1 MLLYSTSIEIFMCS
15 SVRYAISSRYALFS
29 TIVGI
34 CFEFS
39 DKLFHVGK
47 PAKLSKYHTV
57 AAASTK
63 PKTVLLPGSPPEI
76 AYAPP
81 QQPQQ
86 QFYEARASM
95 PFTNAVGTET
105 KKTMRM
111 DESTETAR
119 RVVTVEQTSRVIKF
133 GDTAPIQKQQAHY
146 RVPVPKKFVQGQFRE
161 SDYESDVDSGR
172 IRPKWT
178 PADSD
183 TEEPHYRRVQPPAAK
198 SPRSS
203 STPVRQTHVVSPM
216 EFDTGPPT
224 TSLTSQFRREDMD
237 GTIGRQR
244 YQEQRTASG
253 KSDSILQPGS
263 PPEYGFISRSDV
275 KRAAD
280 RKKNNNMSRNAF
292 T

>member
-1 MLLYSTSIEIFMCS
+1 MC
-15 SVRYAISSRYALFS
+15 YLFS
-29 TIVGI
+29 LRS
-34 CFEFS
+34 FLNKLSEFVS
-39 DKLFHVGK
+39 NFRTKLFHVGK
-47 PAKLSKYHTV
+47 PAKPSKYHTV
-57 AAASTK
+57 ASTK

-86 QFYEARASM
+86 QFYEARAGV

-133 GDTAPIQKQQAHY
+133 GDSAPVPKHQQPHY

-183 TEEPHYRRVQPPAAK
+183 TEEPYYRRVQPPAAK

-203 STPVRQTHVVSPM
+203 SASVRQTHVVSPM
-216 EFDTGPPT
+216 EFDTGPRT
-224 TSLTSQFRREDMD
+224 TSLIRREDID
-237 GTIGRQR
+237 GTVGHQR
-244 YQEQRTASG
+244 FQQQRTASE
-253 KSDSILQPGS
+253 KSDSTLQPGS
-263 PPEYGFISRSDV
+263 PPEYGFVSRSDV
-275 KRAAD
+275 KKAAD

>member
-1 MLLYSTSIEIFMCS
+1 MLSLL
-15 SVRYAISSRYALFS
+15 VPLFS
-29 TIVGI
+29 RTFVSKI
-34 CFEFS
+34 CFELL
-39 DKLFHVGK
+39 DKLFHIGK

-57 AAASTK
+57 AAATTK

-86 QFYEARASM
+86 QFYEAHTSV

-105 KKTMRM
+105 KKTVKM
-111 DESTETAR
+111 DESTENSR
-119 RVVTVEQTSRVIKF
+119 RIVTVEQTSRVIKF
-133 GDTAPIQKQQAHY
+133 GDQKQQTNY

-172 IRPKWT
+172 IRAKWT

-183 TEEPHYRRVQPPAAK
+183 TEEPYYRKVQPPATK
-198 SPRSS
+198 SPRLS
-203 STPVRQTHVVSPM
+203 STPIRQTRVVSPM
-216 EFDTGPPT
+216 EFDSGPPA
-224 TSLTSQFRREDMD
+224 TSLTSQIRKEDVD
-237 GTIGRQR
+237 GTISHQR
-244 YQEQRTASG
+244 AYQQQRTASE
-253 KSDSILQPGS
+253 KSDGNLQPGS

-275 KRAAD
+275 KKAAD
-280 RKKNNNMSRNAF
+280 RKKNLNMSRNAF